1 MTTTPD
7 SASKAILLVKL
18 DHEWSRLEELLAQ
31 LSPAEMEQP
40 GVDHEWSVKDIL
52 AHLAAWDRR
61 GMGWIAAAVG
71 GETPAIPEV
80 GKTWGDAD
88 ALNEA
93 TYQANR
99 ERPVGEALA
108 DFRQA
113 HRCLV
118 AQIEAL
124 SEEDIRKRI
133 RGHGKGGPAV
143 VATLIKWRYRHL
155 RAHRKPIAAF
165 VKATQAGKAAP
176 PPQSLISD
184 LQSLTVTPAAPAPPT
199 PMRPQSPISDPQS
212 PTPKSAASYTAVTR
226 IADMHADERPRERL
240 LAYGASALSSAE
252 LLGILLRVGIHGE
265 NAVMMGQRLLSA
277 FGGLPGL
284 SRASAQEL
292 GALKGLG
299 EAKACQLLAALELG
313 KRLAAA
319 SPSDRPVVTSP
330 ADAANLVSLEMSL
343 LDHEQL
349 RVMLLDTKNRVYLIQ
364 TVYKGTVNTSQV
376 RVAEIFKEAIRQ
388 NYPAIIVVH
397 NHPSGDPTPSR
408 DDVRVT
414 RDIVA
419 AGELLGVNVLDHLI
433 IGQQAFVSMKERGL
447 GF

>member
-1 MTTTPD
+1 MPEP
-7 SASKAILLVKL
+7 AAKATLLEKL
-18 DHEWSRLEELLAQ
+18 SIERSRLEDLLSQ
-31 LSPAEMEQP
+31 LTPTAMEQP

-52 AHLAAWDRR
+52 AHLAAWDCR
-61 GMGWIAAAVG
+61 GMDWIATAVG
-71 GETPAIPEV
+71 GERPAIPEA
-80 GKTWGDAD
+80 GKTWDDAD
-88 ALNEA
+88 ALNAA
-93 TYQANR
+93 TYLANR
-99 ERPVGEALA
+99 DRPLDEVLA
-108 DFRQA
+108 DFQQA
-113 HRCLV
+113 QRRLV

-124 SEEDIRKRI
+124 SDDDLRKRL
-133 RGHGKGGPAV
+133 RGQGKGGPGLV
-143 VATLIKWRYRHL
+143 STLVKWRYRHL
-155 RAHRKPIAAF
+155 RVHRKPIAAF
-165 VKATQAGKAAP
+165 VAATQSGKPPSHAISQARVSVAAP
-176 PPQSLISD
+176 AILVPAPMPVASTPPQSPVSN
-184 LQSLTVTPAAPAPPT
+184 
-199 PMRPQSPISDPQS
+199 PQS
-212 PTPKSAASYTAVTR
+212 PTQKPSATYTTVTR
-226 IADMHADERPRERL
+226 IADMHEDERPRERL
-240 LAYGASALSSAE
+240 LAYGAAALSNAE
-252 LLGILLRVGIHGE
+252 LLAILLRVGIHGE
-265 NAVMMGQRLLSA
+265 NAVMLAQRLLTT

-313 KRLAAA
+313 KRLSVA
-319 SPSDRPVVTSP
+319 SPVDRPIITGP

-349 RVMLLDTKNRVYLIQ
+349 RVMLLDTKNRVYNIL

-376 RVAEIFKEAIRQ
+376 RVAEVFKEAIRQ
-388 NYPAIIVVH
+388 NYPAIIVAH

-419 AGELLGVNVLDHLI
+419 AGELLGVSVLDHLV

>member
-1 MTTTPD
+1 MTTTPA
-7 SASKAILLVKL
+7 SASKATLLAKL
-18 DHEWSRLEELLAQ
+18 DNEWSRLEELLAQ
-31 LSPAEMEQP
+31 LTPSEMEQP

-52 AHLAAWDRR
+52 AHLTAWDQR
-61 GMGWIAAAVG
+61 GMGWIAAAAG
-71 GETPAIPEV
+71 GETPLIPEA
-80 GKTWGDAD
+80 GKTWDDAD
-88 ALNEA
+88 ALNAA
-93 TYQANR
+93 TYQANLD
-99 ERPVGEALA
+99 RPVYEVLA
-108 DFRQA
+108 DFQQA

-124 SEEDIRKRI
+124 SEDDLHRRI
-133 RGHGKGGPAV
+133 RGQGRGGPAL
-143 VATLIKWRYRHL
+143 VATLVKWRYRHL
-155 RAHRKPIAAF
+155 RAHRKSIAVF
-165 VKATQAGKAAP
+165 VTATQSGQPVSHAISQARVSVVAP
-176 PPQSLISD
+176 AL
-184 LQSLTVTPAAPAPPT
+184 LVPAPMPVAPAP
-199 PMRPQSPISDPQS
+199 PQS
-212 PTPKSAASYTAVTR
+212 PTPKPAATYTAVTR

-240 LAYGASALSSAE
+240 LAYGAAALSNAE
-252 LLGILLRVGIHGE
+252 LLAILLRVGIHGE
-265 NAVMMGQRLLSA
+265 NAVMMGQRLLTTFS
-277 FGGLPGL
+277 GLPGL
-284 SRASAQEL
+284 SRASAQDL

-319 SPSDRPVVTSP
+319 SPSDRPTVTSP

-349 RVMLLDTKNRVYLIQ
+349 RVMLLDTKNRVNNII

-376 RVAEIFKEAIRQ
+376 RVAEVFKDAIRL
-388 NYPAIIVVH
+388 NYPAIIVAH

-419 AGELLGVNVLDHLI
+419 AGELLGVNVLDHLV